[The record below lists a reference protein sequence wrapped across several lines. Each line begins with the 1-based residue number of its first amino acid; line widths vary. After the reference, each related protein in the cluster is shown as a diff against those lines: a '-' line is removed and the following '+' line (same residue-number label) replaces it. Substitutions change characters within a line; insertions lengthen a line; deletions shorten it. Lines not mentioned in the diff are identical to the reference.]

1 MKTLPIKA
9 APFVG
14 NSMEGSSH
22 QTLEGNIWI
31 FEDQICSVYIS
42 NSNQVF

>member
-14 NSMEGSSH
+14 NSKEGSSH
-22 QTLEGNIWI
+22 QTLEGKYQNI
-31 FEDQICSVYIS
+31 
-42 NSNQVF
+42 